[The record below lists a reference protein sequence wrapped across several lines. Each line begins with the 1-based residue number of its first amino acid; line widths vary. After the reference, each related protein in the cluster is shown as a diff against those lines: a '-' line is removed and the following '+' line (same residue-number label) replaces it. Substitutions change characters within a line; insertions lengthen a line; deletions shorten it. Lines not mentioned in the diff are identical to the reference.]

1 MKPTYQTAT
10 ATTQT
15 RLTGT
20 VKFFDRLK
28 GWGFIEPDN
37 GSDEVFVHYTG
48 IDGDGYRNIYDGD
61 LVSYILVDR
70 GRGPQ
75 AQSLREGEH
84 DDLIAAMQ
92 QVEPGSRAATVI
104 AMMRQGVKETAV
116 LTLDEVAAADA
127 LENLFF

>member
-1 MKPTYQTAT
+1 MSEPKPTYQTPT
-10 ATTQT
+10 ANTQT

-37 GSDEVFVHYTG
+37 GSDEVFVHFTG

-75 AQSLREGEH
+75 AQSVRVRGG
-84 DDLIAAMQ
+84 AA
-92 QVEPGSRAATVI
+92 
-104 AMMRQGVKETAV
+104 
-116 LTLDEVAAADA
+116 
-127 LENLFF
+127 